1 MENGSEQLGGGLE
14 SQEFMDTIPYG
25 NGSDRAKGSD
35 RHTYLEANLRL
46 KSVAEK
52 EESGEAGEMAQ

>member
-1 MENGSEQLGGGLE
+1 MENGNEHLGVVLE

-35 RHTYLEANLRL
+35 RHTCLKANLRL
-46 KSVAEK
+46 RSVAEK